1 MRVICCY
8 SNGWVACSGLEWQA
22 GCDEGWLGWMWTTA
36 GGDRERQI
44 SPHVDR
50 RRRGGGIG
58 SSALRHAFSKRK
70 IRREPESPERSDV
83 SNLQFNSLHC
93 INACFIN
100 CHYSCIAYVYI
111 YMYLKL

>member
-50 RRRGGGIG
+50 RRRGGGLDPLL
-58 SSALRHAFSKRK
+58 SAMHFPRG
-70 IRREPESPERSDV
+70 RSGENL
-83 SNLQFNSLHC
+83 NLQRGLMCLTCNLIHC
-93 INACFIN
+93 IALT
-100 CHYSCIAYVYI
+100 HV
-111 YMYLKL
+111 L